1 MKRNKLRY
9 ILLSMVALFSLSA
22 CEIET
27 HDNDKLDGFWHLER
41 VDTIAT
47 GGVCDMSQ
55 QKVFWSVQAM
65 IIEVSD
71 RSNLNNDKYI
81 FSFSHRDGK
90 LSLFDAR
97 LSDRRKGD
105 PEVKDSTVL
114 QLYGISK
121 LNETFEVMQLTGS
134 KMQLKSET
142 LLLVFRKF

>member
-1 MKRNKLRY
+1 MKRNKIRY
-9 ILLSMVALFSLSA
+9 VLLSMVALLSLSA

-47 GGVCDMSQ
+47 GGVCDKS
-55 QKVFWSVQAM
+55 KDLVFWSVQSM
-65 IIEVSD
+65 FVEVSE
-71 RSNLNNDKYI
+71 RSKVNNDKYI

-97 LSDRRKGD
+97 LSDRSNGD
-105 PEVKDSTVL
+105 PEVEDPIIL
-114 QLYGISK
+114 HPYGISK

-134 KMQLKSET
+134 KMQLKSES

>member
-1 MKRNKLRY
+1 
-9 ILLSMVALFSLSA
+9 MVALFSLSA

-47 GGVCDMSQ
+47 GGVCDMS
-55 QKVFWSVQAM
+55 KEFVYWSVQSM
-65 IIEVSD
+65 FVEVSE
-71 RSNLNNDKYI
+71 RSKVNNDKYF

-97 LSDRRKGD
+97 LSDRSNGD
-105 PEVKDSTVL
+105 PEVEDPIIL
-114 QLYGISK
+114 QPYGISK

-134 KMQLKSET
+134 KMQLKSES

>member
-1 MKRNKLRY
+1 
-9 ILLSMVALFSLSA
+9 MVALFLLSA

-27 HDNDKLDGFWHLER
+27 HDNGKLDGFWHLER

-47 GGVCDMSQ
+47 GGVCDMS
-55 QKVFWSVQAM
+55 KELVYWSVQSM
-65 IIEVSD
+65 LVEVSE
-71 RSNLNNDKYI
+71 RSKVNNDKYF

-97 LSDRRKGD
+97 LSDRSNGD
-105 PEVKDSTVL
+105 PEVEDPTSL
-114 QLYGISK
+114 HPYGISK
-121 LNETFEVMQLTGS
+121 LNETFEVVQLTGS

>member
-1 MKRNKLRY
+1 M
-9 ILLSMVALFSLSA
+9 SMVALFSLSA

-47 GGVCDMSQ
+47 GGVCYKSKDL
-55 QKVFWSVQAM
+55 VFWSVQSM
-65 IIEVSD
+65 FVEVSE
-71 RSNLNNDKYI
+71 RSKVDNNKYI
-81 FSFSHRDGK
+81 FSFSHSNGK

-105 PEVKDSTVL
+105 PEVEDPAIL
-114 QLYGISK
+114 QPYGVSK
-121 LNETFEVMQLTGS
+121 LNETFEVTQLTGS

-142 LLLVFRKF
+142 LLLLFRKF

>member
-1 MKRNKLRY
+1 MKRNNIRY

-47 GGVCDMSQ
+47 GGVCDKS
-55 QKVFWSVQAM
+55 KDLVFWSVQSM
-65 IIEVSD
+65 FVEVSE
-71 RSNLNNDKYI
+71 RSKVDNNKYI
-81 FSFSHRDGK
+81 FSFSHSNGK

-105 PEVKDSTVL
+105 PEVEDPAIL
-114 QLYGISK
+114 QPYGVSK
-121 LNETFEVMQLTGS
+121 LNETFEVTQLTGS

>member
-1 MKRNKLRY
+1 MKRNKIRY

-47 GGVCDMSQ
+47 GGVCDKS
-55 QKVFWSVQAM
+55 KDLVFWSVQSM
-65 IIEVSD
+65 FVEVSE
-71 RSNLNNDKYI
+71 RSKAGNNKYI
-81 FSFSHRDGK
+81 FSFSHSNGK

-105 PEVKDSTVL
+105 PEVEDPAIL
-114 QLYGISK
+114 QPYGVSK
-121 LNETFEVMQLTGS
+121 LNETFEVTQLTGS